1 MEKDSI
7 KVWLFSQQPLFRQGV
22 RQAFEQA
29 NGIEI
34 IGEAETSE
42 KLSQTIEVLPPQV
55 AIVDLDQNAE
65 MGLRLCL
72 RLKQVTPTT
81 GIIVTTSCPSDEQL
95 FSAIRNQVSAFIVKD
110 IKTGELCEVVR
121 KVAHGEHPIN
131 DTLNNRPS
139 VAKHI
144 LEEFQELSKE
154 QAMEELVSPLTER
167 EIEII
172 SLMAKGYANKQI
184 AGHLNVS
191 EQTIK
196 NHITSILSKLDAN
209 ARTEAVVKAIKR
221 GLISINN
228 KDGN

>member
-1 MEKDSI
+1 MEKESI

-22 RQAFEQA
+22 RQAFAQTQ
-29 NGIEI
+29 GIEI

-42 KLSQTIEVLPPQV
+42 KLSQTVEILLPQA
-55 AIVDLDQNAE
+55 AIVDLDHNAE
-65 MGLRLCL
+65 GALRLCL

-81 GIIVTTSCPSDEQL
+81 SIIMTTSCPTDEQL
-95 FSAIRNQVSAFIVKD
+95 FSAIRHQVSAFVVKD
-110 IKTGELCEVVR
+110 IKIEEFCEVVR
-121 KVAHGEHPIN
+121 NVAHGGHPI
-131 DTLNNRPS
+131 DETLNSRPS

-144 LEEFQELSKE
+144 LEEFQELSREK
-154 QAMEELVSPLTER
+154 AMEELVSPLSER

-172 SLMAKGYANKQI
+172 NLMAKGFANKQI

-221 GLISINN
+221 GLININQE
-228 KDGN
+228 DGI

>member
-22 RQAFEQA
+22 RQAFEQV

-55 AIVDLDQNAE
+55 AIVDLDQNVE

-95 FSAIRNQVSAFIVKD
+95 FSAIRNQVSAYLVKD
-110 IKTGELCEVVR
+110 IKIEELCEVVR

-131 DTLNNRPS
+131 DTLNSRPS
-139 VAKHI
+139 VAQHI

-172 SLMAKGYANKQI
+172 NLMAKGYANKQI